1 MLWCYWFLGLGVGC
15 LDGIDWDEGYCEQLA
30 DTCDIAGAGL
40 AGEEAV
46 VADAVEARWQDMHQ
60 EAADELVGIERHQLV
75 VSLGA
80 FEAVILPL
88 EGNALVVVRD
98 QAAVG
103 DGNTVGIAGEVA
115 QNFLGS
121 PEGSFAINHPLTVA
135 QRRQIGR
142 KDSRICQRSV
152 LVGTK

>member
-1 MLWCYWFLGLGVGC
+1 MWSLEHGKRDGLPASPWCREG
-15 LDGIDWDEGYCEQLA
+15 DGHGK
-30 DTCDIAGAGL
+30 TK
-40 AGEEAV
+40 
-46 VADAVEARWQDMHQ
+46 
-60 EAADELVGIERHQLV
+60 
-75 VSLGA
+75 
-80 FEAVILPL
+80 
-88 EGNALVVVRD
+88 
-98 QAAVG
+98 

-142 KDSRICQRSV
+142 EDSRICQRSV